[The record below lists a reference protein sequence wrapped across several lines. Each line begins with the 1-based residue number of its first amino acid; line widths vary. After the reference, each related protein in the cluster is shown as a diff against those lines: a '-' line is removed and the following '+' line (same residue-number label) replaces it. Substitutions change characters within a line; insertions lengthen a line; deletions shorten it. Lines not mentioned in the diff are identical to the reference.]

1 MSENTNL
8 FSHDLLAKKISAIFD
23 KYDKNGSFVIA
34 INGAWGT
41 GKTHLMNNVL
51 SVLNDTEYIKVN
63 FNAWRFS
70 KKEEIWKSLLICIL
84 HSCRE
89 YVYKEENKK
98 FLGWHDKDIDIISSL
113 LDDTERALYTAFTKE
128 TPGEICID
136 TGNLLKT
143 GLNVALKFVPWGN
156 FGSEVINKLL
166 VKKDDNGERIE
177 SKIEKEDIE
186 NLWGIFTRSSTKRN
200 IEKITG
206 VEQFRSSYEDLLRA
220 ILEGDFSCNSFKQK
234 LTKHNKNIKLI
245 VAIDDLDRCLPEN
258 VLEVLEAIK
267 LFVDFSNT
275 FFMIAMDSN
284 IIQHGLNM
292 RYVHNEFQYITAKDY
307 CEKMIDLSFNIPAL
321 LKSNLYLYIQ
331 YLSKYSNDYFK
342 NFELL
347 TIALRSNLR
356 AWERY
361 VYRADFNRD
370 ILESIANDNIFED
383 ESLLDSFL
391 KLQCFSYQ
399 WPELYSKI
407 YDYSTYIMLE
417 EKSLLIANYEKR
429 ELQDI
434 LNYLKTLSIN
444 EEILNLILDKR
455 IIDYIRKEPELCQ
468 VNNKDL
474 LNLFFTFDKVIDTN
488 A

>member
-1 MSENTNL
+1 MRENTNL
-8 FSHDLLAKKISAIFD
+8 FSHELLAKKIAAIFGQ
-23 KYDKNGSFVIA
+23 YDRNGSFVIS

-51 SVLNDTEYIKVN
+51 SVLNDTDYIKVN

-89 YVYKEENKK
+89 YIYKDENKK
-98 FLGWHDKDIDIISSL
+98 FLGWYDKDIEIISSL
-113 LDDTERALYTAFTKE
+113 LDDTEKALYTAFTKE
-128 TPGEICID
+128 IPGEICVD

-156 FGSEVINKLL
+156 FGSEVINKLF
-166 VKKDDNGERIE
+166 VKKNDNGEEIE
-177 SKIEKEDIE
+177 SKIEEKDIE
-186 NLWGIFTRSSTKRN
+186 NLWGIFTRSSTKRS

-206 VEQFRSSYEDLLRA
+206 VEQFRKSYEDLLRA
-220 ILEGDFSCNSFKQK
+220 ILEGDFNGDFLKHK
-234 LTKHNKNIKLI
+234 LTKHNRNIKLI

-267 LFVDFSNT
+267 LFIDFSNT
-275 FFMIAMDSN
+275 FFMIALDSN
-284 IIQHGLNM
+284 IIQQGLNM
-292 RYVHNEFQYITAKDY
+292 RYAHNEFQNISAKDY

-321 LKSNLYLYIQ
+321 LENNLYLYIRH
-331 YLSKYSNDYFK
+331 LSIYSNDYLR
-342 NFELL
+342 NYELL
-347 TIALRSNLR
+347 NMALRSNLR

-370 ILESIANDNIFED
+370 ILASIANDSIFED
-383 ESLLDSFL
+383 ELLLNVFL

-399 WPELYSKI
+399 WTELYRKI
-407 YDYSTYIMLE
+407 YDCNTYIMLE
-417 EKSLLIANYEKR
+417 EKSLQISDYEKK
-429 ELQDI
+429 ELQ
-434 LNYLKTLSIN
+434 
-444 EEILNLILDKR
+444 EILNALKSFSINGEILNAIVDKR
-455 IIDYIRKEPELCQ
+455 IIDYIRKEPKLCQ
-468 VNNKDL
+468 INNKQL
-474 LNLFFTFDKVIDTN
+474 LDLFFTFDKVLATN